1 MTPPS
6 GRVPEQG
13 SRWYFFGTEACGGD
27 GEVLGLFLRV
37 SLFIGFFSV
46 GITRR
51 WAKMGPRG
59 TTALLPPPPQA
70 RGGGL
75 CAPRKASGSSMKF
88 CGSLLVQKNRQKVSS
103 NSENFYFCTK
113 NNTTVV
119 LLKTASVRV
128 SSNQIIPKPNK
139 IVINMA

>member
-1 MTPPS
+1 MISPS

-13 SRWYFFGTEACGGD
+13 SRWYFEGTEACGG
-27 GEVLGLFLRV
+27 VVQNLGLFLGG
-37 SLFIGFFSV
+37 SLFIRFFGV
-46 GITRR
+46 QIMRR

-59 TTALLPPPPQA
+59 TTVPYSPWHALVPRGHLVALLV
-70 RGGGL
+70 L
-75 CAPRKASGSSMKF
+75 PRSFLVLF
-88 CGSLLVQKNRQKVSS
+88 CSKKNCQQVSLHL
-103 NSENFYFCTK
+103 ENFYFCTK

-128 SSNQIIPKPNK
+128 SSNQIIPKPYR